1 MKRQSKTVS
10 EESIVLTAYAM
21 NLFLLFSIALS
32 YDNWN
37 AKAVFKTI
45 YTECSQNYLRLAML
59 LIPAAQVTLQTKL
72 KLFALSR
79 IDAPIFDLTSQLKIV
94 TTGLF
99 SLFILK
105 HRLRLVQWVSILLL
119 LLGVSLIHFG
129 GNPRRFLELDEPT
142 AEGLIAVACI
152 CIISGLSAALCEKLN
167 QNVRNIWTSNMLI
180 NLMGLLLSFFIRSM
194 TILSRMIGKDSN
206 PTGDKPEMRFF
217 EGFDTYVW
225 GVIIIGNISSLLVV
239 LILKEGDS
247 ILKCFSNSSSIIFTC
262 LISICFFSTELTK
275 EKMGGALIIIFSL
288 LLYSFDSYRDSRA
301 SKAKE
306 RYQGEDKRKE
316 KGD

>member
-1 MKRQSKTVS
+1 MRRQSKTVS
-10 EESIVLTAYAM
+10 EESVVLTEDTM
-21 NLFLLFSIALS
+21 MLFLCFFLALS
-32 YDNWN
+32 YENWN
-37 AKAVFKTI
+37 AKTVFKTI

-59 LIPAAQVTLQTKL
+59 LIPAAQVMLQTKL

-99 SLFILK
+99 SLLILK
-105 HRLRLVQWVSILLL
+105 HRLRQVQWVSILLL

-129 GNPRRFLELDEPT
+129 GNPRRILELDGAA

-152 CIISGLSAALCEKLN
+152 CIISGLSAALSEKLN
-167 QNVRNIWTSNMLI
+167 QSARNAWTSNMLI
-180 NLMGLLLSFFIRSM
+180 NFMGLLLSLFIRSM

-206 PTGDKPEMRFF
+206 PTGDIPEMRFF
-217 EGFDTYVW
+217 EGFDAYVW
-225 GVIIIGNISSLLVV
+225 AVIIIGNISSLLIV

-247 ILKCFSNSSSIIFTC
+247 ILKCFSNSSSIILTC

-275 EKMGGALIIIFSL
+275 EVMGGALIIIFSL
-288 LLYSFDSYRDSRA
+288 LLYSFDSYLASRA
-301 SKAKE
+301 SKDKE
-306 RYQGEDKRKE
+306 RYQAEDKRKQKE
-316 KGD
+316 D